1 MLSVSE
7 AAQRVAAKCD
17 DPEQTYITVEYV
29 MGFVQDVYD
38 WLFGKLRLANNQFDE
53 EVVILPGVAAGTP
66 DLSQFQAT
74 GQPLAGMV
82 LPRFIRWRLPGQ
94 SNLYW
99 RQADGPLDYPRELNP
114 GGPFL
119 DSWSWMRYSVKLA
132 MFSTELDLEITGDF
146 AFDPLTDPDSQIG
159 MTQLANR
166 TFTCKLA
173 SEVGKARGNDKWV
186 ATYGGDADEALDDL
200 SIALSKENQKKT
212 HRVARMNRRGGIA
225 GSNTT
230 VTQ

>member
-1 MLSVSE
+1 MLSIRD
-7 AAQRVAAKCD
+7 AAERVAAKCD
-17 DPEQTYITVEYV
+17 DQEETYVDVDYI

-53 EVVILPGVAAGTP
+53 EVVILPGVTAGSP
-66 DLSQFQAT
+66 DLDQYQAT

-82 LPRFIRWRLPGQ
+82 LPRGLRWRLPGQ
-94 SNLYW
+94 SNIYW
-99 RQADGPLDYPRELNP
+99 RKADGPLDYPRDLNP

-132 MFSTELDLEITGDF
+132 NFSTDLDLEVTGDF
-146 AFDPLTDPDSQIG
+146 AFDPLTDPDSKIT

-173 SEVGKARGNDKWV
+173 SEVGKARGNDKWKV
-186 ATYGGDADEALDDL
+186 DYGADADDALDDL
-200 SIALSKENQKKT
+200 LIAFSKENQKKY
-212 HRVARMNRRGGIA
+212 HRVARMNRRGRSG
-225 GSNTT
+225 GNTT
-230 VTQ
+230 TTR